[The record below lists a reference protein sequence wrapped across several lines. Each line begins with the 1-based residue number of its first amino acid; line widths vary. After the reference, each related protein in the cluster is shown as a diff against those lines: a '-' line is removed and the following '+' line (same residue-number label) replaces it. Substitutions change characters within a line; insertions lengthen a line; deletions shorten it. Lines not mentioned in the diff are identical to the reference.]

1 MQSVDG
7 AGERG
12 EAAVGVLVLQYM
24 LVILVSSVL
33 TLLLTRRLVAKVG

>member
-33 TLLLTRRLVAKVG
+33 ILLLTRKPAGKVG